1 MNPVLSRIRAVA
13 LLVCLSMGGRAALA
27 APPQVF
33 HTANYQAPVRGAPE
47 DLLIIAG
54 YGFAAGDRVV
64 YQAAGGSPTPQPAGI
79 PGESTADV
87 GVAPI
92 VQVAD
97 PAYAI
102 TVRLPPVL
110 IPNRIYRLWVV
121 NRRGEWSEPVT
132 LNDPRPLWITP
143 AYSYERPARSALS

>member
-1 MNPVLSRIRAVA
+1 MNPVLSRIQAVA

-47 DLLIIAG
+47 DLLMIAG
-54 YGFAAGDRVV
+54 YGFAASDRVV
-64 YQAAGGSPTPQPAGI
+64 YRAAGGNPTPHPAGI
-79 PGESTADV
+79 PTESTADL
-87 GVAPI
+87 GIAPI

-102 TVRLPPVL
+102 TVRLPAVL
-110 IPNRIYRLWVV
+110 IRNRIYRLWVV
-121 NRRGEWSEPVT
+121 NRSGEWSEPVT

-143 AYSYERPARSALS
+143 AYSYERADPAGLS